1 MQRTKINADY
11 SSWEET
17 MFGVLQGSIV
27 EPLSFNIFL
36 CNPFLIIQNINIAS
50 YADDNTTCTTGN
62 SIEEIIQK
70 LENAA
75 KILSHWFSY
84 NQMKINPDKS
94 HFLRRSN
101 SEVTLTFENQK
112 IKNSKFE
119 K

>member
-27 EPLSFNIFL
+27 EPLSFNTFL

-62 SIEEIIQK
+62 SIEKIIQK
-70 LENAA
+70 LENTA
-75 KILSHWFSY
+75 KILFHWFSY